1 MLSNVSDKERSIYLP
16 LLANGSAVVLRQETP
31 TSTVRATH
39 QILREAGKESDQSH
53 RSSGV
58 RRILFSNSFGNTLSE
73 HSSPFSVHGGPT
85 EKPITVTKEHEEGL
99 ERMDKLSEFAP
110 LHVSCRGDSHGRS
123 VCADMT
129 CMGIEPLGGLG
140 NPR

>member
-1 MLSNVSDKERSIYLP
+1 
-16 LLANGSAVVLRQETP
+16 VLRQETP
-31 TSTVRATH
+31 TSTVRETH
-39 QILREAGKESDQSH
+39 QVLREAGKESDQSH
-53 RSSGV
+53 RTSSV
-58 RRILFSNSFGNTLSE
+58 RRPLSSNSFGNTLSE

-110 LHVSCRGDSHGRS
+110 LHVSCRGDPYGRA

-129 CMGIEPLGGLG
+129 CMRTEPLGGLG
-140 NPR
+140 DPR